1 MANPTYSGPRITVT
15 FDAKV
20 LEELRVYMAR
30 KGMKAHDQSK
40 VIVLAVAQ
48 YLTSEGFP
56 VPSPA

>member
-1 MANPTYSGPRITVT
+1 MTESKYSGPRITVT

-48 YLTSEGFP
+48 YLASEGFP